1 MRAVE
6 VVEQALESGV
16 EDLGFELVDL
26 RWGGSGK
33 RPVLRVRIDRVDSTP
48 ENGVTV
54 GDCAKVSRALEAW
67 LDEHEA
73 LSERYVLEVSSP
85 GVERPLKKAR
95 DFDRFSGE
103 KVVIKGREVLAGR
116 SHRLEGELLGLESD
130 EGASEAIRLRLG
142 RGSRRF
148 TYRSRISSDTR
159 LPRPC
164 KNTSVSIHGNGL
176 TSSRWATRTASTAT
190 NS

>member
-1 MRAVE
+1 MREVGDVE
-6 VVEQALESGV
+6 RVLESVV
-16 EDLGFELVDL
+16 EDLGFELVDV

-33 RPVLRVRIDRVDSTP
+33 RPVLRIRIDCVDSSP

-54 GDCAKVSRALEAW
+54 GDCAKVSRAFEAW

-85 GVERPLKKAR
+85 GVERRLKKAR

-116 SHRLEGELLGLESD
+116 SHRLEGELLGLEGNV
-130 EGASEAIRLRLG
+130 EGPEAIRLRLVDG
-142 RGSRRF
+142 DEVVVPRSDIRDAHLVF
-148 TYRSRISSDTR
+148 TW
-159 LPRPC
+159 
-164 KNTSVSIHGNGL
+164 K
-176 TSSRWATRTASTAT
+176 
-190 NS
+190 